1 MRLLDGSVGLSGVI
15 FRSDSVVVLR
25 SISLYA
31 YRYCKQ
37 SLVQIPIDEWW
48 LIPVIISS
56 DVISCSFASL
66 LSNVTHCTKSPW
78 LSFTTVTLVDTTS

>member
-1 MRLLDGSVGLSGVI
+1 VI